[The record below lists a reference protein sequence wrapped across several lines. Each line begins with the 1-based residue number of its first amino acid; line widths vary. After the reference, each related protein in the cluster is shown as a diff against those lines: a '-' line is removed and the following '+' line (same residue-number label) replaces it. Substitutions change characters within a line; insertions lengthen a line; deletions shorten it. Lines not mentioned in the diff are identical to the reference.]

1 MKVKIN
7 TYGQLFTLFV
17 DVPIRTPAVIEIS
30 RDEFKMLQ
38 RLAEVN
44 GWSVEVVEEAK
55 RQPVIKPEPKKD
67 DTKKESSKNKEEK
80 KQ

>member
-1 MKVKIN
+1 M
-7 TYGQLFTLFV
+7 FV

-30 RDEFKMLQ
+30 RNEFKMLQ

-55 RQPVIKPEPKKD
+55 RQQVAKSESKKD
-67 DTKKESSKNKEEK
+67 DTKKESLKSKEEK